1 MAIDI
6 PPNLNQPDQETLD
19 DLVTTLELSDGTTIV
34 FAITPESA
42 PNHPVVEQL
51 KSVLNPDEFQVENF
65 FYSQESLIAFLYA
78 LDKRIPVNPDAKDE
92 SKRPVIMAFGI
103 EQLPRPRILKELKRL
118 NLGREALFSREIVL
132 IFWLNK
138 RDFIDTFRGYAPD
151 FWDWREK
158 VVKFTTRPPLNPLL
172 YPYLESLIAE
182 NSYLKMSGVMQV
194 QRQVD
199 IFLDQVYV
207 SLKAERQQQVT
218 ERKRGGKLGFETQRF
233 AEVGAEVRRGM
244 EFAPSEMMT
253 KTVTHKVDLA
263 EAVGRCHYSV
273 ILGDPGAGKTTLLRY
288 LALHFAMAQR
298 DGKERVLVDGG
309 DGGDEGNKDEFSQS
323 LVTTPESLGN
333 TRFPVFLR
341 VADYAERLV
350 KQPELSLLAFLEE
363 FYQQWEADV
372 GNLGDEGENVQR
384 ANITSDDSAC
394 LSDEIPPPPPFKRG
408 ELQEAEPGNLT
419 PPFRATKAKHP
430 LPSPLAGGNEGGREG
445 GLGGLGQ
452 PYSHNTNI
460 TQLLCE
466 KMRQGECLVLLDG
479 LDEVFNQTSRQQIVK
494 QIEAFVTD
502 YPDNKYVITSR
513 IAGYQDVKLGSRFTQ
528 FTITQMEFEQV
539 ERFLRRWCLA
549 IEKAQKPDETEEV
562 WRRDAQKEAE
572 ELLEAIQGNEGVKRL
587 TGNPLLLTILALIH
601 RNGSR
606 LPNRR
611 VELYALAVKTLIE
624 DWQLSKNLPNAP
636 QVMLRESEVIEL
648 LAPLAYW
655 MHEEKPSGLITQ
667 AEAEAQ
673 LGEKLA
679 ELNDEDAEA
688 DSVKKAVQEFLR
700 RVRETTGLFVERAPN
715 VYGFMHLT
723 FEEYFVA
730 RYIADNEVSEI
741 LEIIQKHQD
750 EARWQEPIL
759 LALGYLGIHSPK
771 RVNRLLERLFKGLED
786 YQPVL
791 GEGEIQVKNNSSSE
805 TILQWSVLAED
816 GTISWRESDSILKE
830 LLFAGQVVAEVEVNS
845 RIRSKVIEKL
855 GVTYLGLDEEFDNET
870 IKQILRLLRQ
880 IERFNQKGEVI
891 RYLRQAVEE
900 AQEIAE
906 RGVKA
911 LSAILYVA
919 CGESGAGLVDCVT
932 EIVNQI
938 TNRAVETA
946 ATQTKPAYAG
956 FQIVDSPQVRAGG
969 LGFYSRE
976 FHSLGCVPLFC
987 SIKDLVEELGK
998 EMTPALE
1005 VTRQNQSGVSMGLT
1019 FITAM
1024 SYLRSDDYEKAIP
1037 LLEEITG
1044 QNNSGIQV
1052 YIDWS
1057 LAAAYQEVNKF
1068 DQAIDCY
1075 QACLEKLGQDIESI
1089 ALSMFWM
1096 DLGVCYQLNKNYE
1109 LAIDCFERMLTKV
1122 READKLR
1129 DESLGLYH
1137 IGRTYQDW
1145 QKYEQAIDYYQQSLE
1160 IYEQLGK
1167 QQDVISQWYWLADCY
1182 QDWGQYEKAIEC
1194 QQNCLA
1200 LSQQLNDK
1208 TNVANVY
1215 YELGWLYHNWG
1226 KYKEAIAHYQ
1236 QSLKLNEQLGK
1247 HQYVANQW
1255 DWLAVC
1261 YRDWGQYEKAIECE
1275 QKCLAICQQLD
1286 NPSDIALSYYKL
1298 GRIYQ
1303 DWYKYEEAIA
1313 HHQQSLELYEQL
1325 DKQQNVANQWYNLAD
1340 CYRDW
1345 GQYEKAIECEQKD
1358 LAIRQQLDDQPR
1370 IALAYYQLGR
1380 IYQDWG
1386 QYEDAIAHYQ
1396 QSLELNEQLDK
1407 QDNVASVW
1415 YGLADCY
1422 RDWGHY
1428 EQAIECEQKDL
1439 AIRQQLDDPSD
1450 IANAYNQLGRI
1461 YQDWGKY
1468 EEAIAHHQQSLEL
1481 YDQLDKQ
1488 QDVANQWYWLANC
1501 YRNWGQYEKA
1511 IECEQKDLAIRQ
1523 QLDDQPRIALAYY
1536 QLGRIY
1542 QDWGKYEEAIAH
1554 HQQSRELYE
1563 QLDKQKNV
1571 ANQWYRLADCYRAWG
1586 QYEKAIECE
1595 QKDLAIRQ
1603 QLDDQPRIALAY
1615 YQLGRIYQ
1623 DWGKYEDAI
1632 APW

>member
-1 MAIDI
+1 
-6 PPNLNQPDQETLD
+6 
-19 DLVTTLELSDGTTIV
+19 
-34 FAITPESA
+34 
-42 PNHPVVEQL
+42 
-51 KSVLNPDEFQVENF
+51 
-65 FYSQESLIAFLYA
+65 
-78 LDKRIPVNPDAKDE
+78 
-92 SKRPVIMAFGI
+92 
-103 EQLPRPRILKELKRL
+103 
-118 NLGREALFSREIVL
+118 
-132 IFWLNK
+132 
-138 RDFIDTFRGYAPD
+138 
-151 FWDWREK
+151 
-158 VVKFTTRPPLNPLL
+158 
-172 YPYLESLIAE
+172 
-182 NSYLKMSGVMQV
+182 
-194 QRQVD
+194 
-199 IFLDQVYV
+199 
-207 SLKAERQQQVT
+207 
-218 ERKRGGKLGFETQRF
+218 
-233 AEVGAEVRRGM
+233 
-244 EFAPSEMMT
+244 
-253 KTVTHKVDLA
+253 
-263 EAVGRCHYSV
+263 
-273 ILGDPGAGKTTLLRY
+273 
-288 LALHFAMAQR
+288 
-298 DGKERVLVDGG
+298 
-309 DGGDEGNKDEFSQS
+309 
-323 LVTTPESLGN
+323 
-333 TRFPVFLR
+333 
-341 VADYAERLV
+341 
-350 KQPELSLLAFLEE
+350 
-363 FYQQWEADV
+363 
-372 GNLGDEGENVQR
+372 
-384 ANITSDDSAC
+384 
-394 LSDEIPPPPPFKRG
+394 
-408 ELQEAEPGNLT
+408 
-419 PPFRATKAKHP
+419 
-430 LPSPLAGGNEGGREG
+430 
-445 GLGGLGQ
+445 
-452 PYSHNTNI
+452 
-460 TQLLCE
+460 
-466 KMRQGECLVLLDG
+466 MRQGECLVLLDG

-539 ERFLRRWCLA
+539 ERFLGRWCLA

-562 WRRDAQKEAE
+562 WRREAEKEAE

-624 DWQLSKNLPNAP
+624 DWQLSKNLPDAP

-673 LGEKLA
+673 LGKKLA

-723 FEEYFVA
+723 FEEYLTA

-750 EARWQEPIL
+750 DARWQEPIL
-759 LALGYLGIHSPK
+759 LALGYLAIHSPK
-771 RVNRLLERLFKGLED
+771 RVNRLGERLFKGLDE

-791 GEGEIQVKNNSSSE
+791 GEGEIQVKNHSSSQP
-805 TILQWSVLAED
+805 ILQWSGLAED
-816 GTISWRESDSILKE
+816 GTISWHESDSILKE

-870 IKQILRLLRQ
+870 IKQVLRLLRQ

-906 RGVKA
+906 GRVKA
-911 LSAILYVA
+911 QSAILYVA

-987 SIKDLVEELGK
+987 SIKDLVEELGE

-1005 VTRQNQSGVSMGLT
+1005 VTRQNQNSVPMELT
-1019 FITAM
+1019 FVTAM
-1024 SYLRSDDYEKAIP
+1024 SYLRSNQYEKAIP

-1044 QNNSGIQV
+1044 QNNSGIQA

-1057 LAAAYQEVNKF
+1057 LAAAYQGVNKF

-1075 QACLEKLGQDIESI
+1075 QACLEKLCQDIESI
-1089 ALSMFWM
+1089 SLSMFSM

-1122 READKLR
+1122 READKPR
-1129 DESLGLYH
+1129 DESLALYH

-1145 QKYEQAIDYYQQSLE
+1145 QKYEQAINYYQQSCA
-1160 IYEQLGK
+1160 IDEQLGK

-1182 QDWGQYEKAIEC
+1182 QDWGRYEKAIEC

-1215 YELGWLYHNWG
+1215 YELGWLHQNWG
-1226 KYKEAIAHYQ
+1226 KYDEAIAHYQ

-1286 NPSDIALSYYKL
+1286 NPSDIALAYYKL
-1298 GRIYQ
+1298 GIIHQ

-1313 HHQQSLELYEQL
+1313 HFQQSLSLYEQL
-1325 DKQQNVANQWYNLAD
+1325 DKQ
-1340 CYRDW
+1340 
-1345 GQYEKAIECEQKD
+1345 K
-1358 LAIRQQLDDQPR
+1358 
-1370 IALAYYQLGR
+1370 
-1380 IYQDWG
+1380 
-1386 QYEDAIAHYQ
+1386 
-1396 QSLELNEQLDK
+1396 
-1407 QDNVASVW
+1407 
-1415 YGLADCY
+1415 
-1422 RDWGHY
+1422 
-1428 EQAIECEQKDL
+1428 
-1439 AIRQQLDDPSD
+1439 
-1450 IANAYNQLGRI
+1450 
-1461 YQDWGKY
+1461 
-1468 EEAIAHHQQSLEL
+1468 
-1481 YDQLDKQ
+1481 
-1488 QDVANQWYWLANC
+1488 DVANQWNSLAVC

-1511 IECEQKDLAIRQ
+1511 IECELKDLAVRK
-1523 QLDDQPRIALAYY
+1523 QLDNPSDIALAYY
-1536 QLGRIY
+1536 QLGIIY
-1542 QDWGKYEEAIAH
+1542 QDWGKYEEAITH
-1554 HQQSRELYE
+1554 FQRSCELYE
-1563 QLDKQKNV
+1563 NLNK
-1571 ANQWYRLADCYRAWG
+1571 
-1586 QYEKAIECE
+1586 
-1595 QKDLAIRQ
+1595 
-1603 QLDDQPRIALAY
+1603 
-1615 YQLGRIYQ
+1615 
-1623 DWGKYEDAI
+1623 
-1632 APW
+1632 

>member
-6 PPNLNQPDQETLD
+6 NNLNQPDQETLD
-19 DLVTTLELSDGTTIV
+19 DLATTLELSDGTTIV
-34 FAITPESA
+34 FAIAPESA

-51 KSVLNPDEFQVENF
+51 KSVLNPDEFQIENF

-78 LDKRIPVNPDAKDE
+78 LDKRIPINPDAKDD

-138 RDFIDTFRGYAPD
+138 RDFIETFRGYAPD

-207 SLKAERQQQVT
+207 SLRGERQQQVT
-218 ERKRGGKLGFETQRF
+218 EMKGGGKLGFETQRY

-244 EFAPSEMMT
+244 EFAPSEMST

-298 DGKERVLVDGG
+298 DGKERVLVENVETYHGTSG
-309 DGGDEGNKDEFSQS
+309 NAGNKDEFSQS
-323 LVTTPESLGN
+323 SATHPESLGN

-372 GNLGDEGENVQR
+372 GNLPDEGENVQR
-384 ANITSDDSAC
+384 ANITPDDSAC

-408 ELQEAEPGNLT
+408 ELQESGQVQSDGNEIPPAPPFKKEELQESGQVQPDGNELPPAPPFKKEELQESGHGNLT
-419 PPFRATKAKHP
+419 PPFPGT
-430 LPSPLAGGNEGGREG
+430 EG

-452 PYSHNTNI
+452 PHSHNTNI
-460 TQLLCE
+460 TELLCD

-539 ERFLRRWCLA
+539 ERFLGCWCLA

-562 WRRDAQKEAE
+562 WRRDAEKEAE

-624 DWQLSKNLPNAP
+624 DWQLSKNLPDAP
-636 QVMLRESEVIEL
+636 QVVLRESEVIEL

-723 FEEYFVA
+723 FEEYFAA
-730 RYIADNEVSEI
+730 RYIADNDVSEI

-750 EARWQEPIL
+750 DPRWQEPIL

-771 RVNRLLERLFKGLED
+771 RVSRLVERLFKGLDE

-791 GEGEIQVKNNSSSE
+791 GEGEIQVKNHSSSE
-805 TILQWSVLAED
+805 PILRWSVLAEN
-816 GTISWRESDSILKE
+816 GTIYPRESASVLKE

-855 GVTYLGLDEEFDNET
+855 GVTYLGLDEEFEHET

-880 IERFNQKGEVI
+880 IERFSQKGEVI

-900 AQEIAE
+900 AQELAE
-906 RGVKA
+906 QRVKA
-911 LSAILYVA
+911 QSAILYVA

-932 EIVNQI
+932 EIVKQLEP
-938 TNRAVETA
+938 T
-946 ATQTKPAYAG
+946 
-956 FQIVDSPQVRAGG
+956 
-969 LGFYSRE
+969 
-976 FHSLGCVPLFC
+976 LFC
-987 SIKDLVEELGK
+987 SIKDLVVELGE

-1005 VTRQNQSGVSMGLT
+1005 VTQQNQSGKLMGLT
-1019 FITAM
+1019 FLTAM
-1024 SYLRSDDYEKAIP
+1024 SYLRSDDYKKAIP
-1037 LLEEITG
+1037 LLEEITE
-1044 QNNSGIQV
+1044 QNNSGIQA

-1057 LAAAYQEVNKF
+1057 LAAAYQEENKF
-1068 DQAIDCY
+1068 DQAIDTY
-1075 QACLEKLGQDIESI
+1075 QACFEKLEPYIESI

-1096 DLGVCYQLNKNYE
+1096 DLGVCYQLKKNYE
-1109 LAIDCFERMLTKV
+1109 RAIDCFERMLTKV
-1122 READKLR
+1122 REIDKPR
-1129 DESLGLYH
+1129 DESLALYH

-1145 QKYEQAIDYYQQSLE
+1145 QKYEQAIDYYQQSRA
-1160 IYEQLGK
+1160 IDEQLGK

-1208 TNVANVY
+1208 TNAANVY
-1215 YELGWLYHNWG
+1215 YELGWLYQNWG
-1226 KYKEAIAHYQ
+1226 KYKEAIAHYK
-1236 QSLKLNEQLGK
+1236 QSIELNEQLGK
-1247 HQYVANQW
+1247 HKYVANQW
-1255 DWLAVC
+1255 KWLAD
-1261 YRDWGQYEKAIECE
+1261 YYQDWRQYEKAIECQ
-1275 QKCLAICQQLD
+1275 QKCLAIRQQLD
-1286 NPSDIALSYYKL
+1286 NPSDIAL
-1298 GRIYQ
+1298 
-1303 DWYKYEEAIA
+1303 
-1313 HHQQSLELYEQL
+1313 
-1325 DKQQNVANQWYNLAD
+1325 
-1340 CYRDW
+1340 
-1345 GQYEKAIECEQKD
+1345 
-1358 LAIRQQLDDQPR
+1358 
-1370 IALAYYQLGR
+1370 AYYQLGQ
-1380 IYQDWG
+1380 IYQDWRK
-1386 QYEDAIAHYQ
+1386 YEDAIAHYQ
-1396 QSLELNEQLDK
+1396 QS
-1407 QDNVASVW
+1407 
-1415 YGLADCY
+1415 C
-1422 RDWGHY
+1422 
-1428 EQAIECEQKDL
+1428 
-1439 AIRQQLDDPSD
+1439 
-1450 IANAYNQLGRI
+1450 
-1461 YQDWGKY
+1461 
-1468 EEAIAHHQQSLEL
+1468 
-1481 YDQLDKQ
+1481 
-1488 QDVANQWYWLANC
+1488 
-1501 YRNWGQYEKA
+1501 
-1511 IECEQKDLAIRQ
+1511 
-1523 QLDDQPRIALAYY
+1523 
-1536 QLGRIY
+1536 
-1542 QDWGKYEEAIAH
+1542 
-1554 HQQSRELYE
+1554 ELYE
-1563 QLDKQKNV
+1563 NLNKQT
-1571 ANQWYRLADCYRAWG
+1571 D
-1586 QYEKAIECE
+1586 IT
-1595 QKDLAIRQ
+1595 
-1603 QLDDQPRIALAY
+1603 
-1615 YQLGRIYQ
+1615 
-1623 DWGKYEDAI
+1623 
-1632 APW
+1632 